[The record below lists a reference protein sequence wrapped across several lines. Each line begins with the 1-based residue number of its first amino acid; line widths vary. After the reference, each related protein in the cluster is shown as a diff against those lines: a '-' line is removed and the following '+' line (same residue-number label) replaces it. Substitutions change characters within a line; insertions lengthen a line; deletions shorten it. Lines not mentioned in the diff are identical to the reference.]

1 MKKSFDGRHYRCR
14 VKSGTEIAYS
24 ETAIVILKDLVNIV
38 VNPEDAEVKEGN
50 TAVFTV
56 EAEGEELTYQ
66 WQWSTDGSTWKNC
79 TGSGYDTSSFSFVM
93 KKSFDG
99 RQYRCRV
106 KSGTEIAYSEAATVI
121 LKDAITI
128 ISNPED
134 TEVESGE
141 SVTFTVEAEGEDLRY
156 QWQWSADGTTWKNCT
171 MQGYN
176 TTSFSFKVKASY
188 TGRQYRCRV
197 KSGTEIAYTDAAVLT
212 VVSSN

>member
-1 MKKSFDGRHYRCR
+1 M
-14 VKSGTEIAYS
+14 
-24 ETAIVILKDLVNIV
+24 VNIV
-38 VNPEDAEVKEGN
+38 ADPEDAEVKEGD

-66 WQWSTDGSTWKNC
+66 WQWSTDGSTWRNC
-79 TGSGYDTSSFSFVM
+79 TGTGYDTSSFSFVM
-93 KKSFDG
+93 KKSFDS

-141 SVTFTVEAEGEDLRY
+141 TVTFTVEAEGEDLRY

-176 TTSFSFKVKASY
+176 TTSFSFQVKASY

-197 KSGTEIAYTDAAVLT
+197 KSGTEIAYSDAAVLT
-212 VVSSN
+212 VVSNN